1 MDSDKQRRWWFA
13 THPEY
18 SWSQTKT
25 GPHPGKEEK
34 EATRAVTPKAVDGY
48 GEWLP
53 FRRVLTV
60 TNPLDAIRELID
72 HFQRNF
78 PLLIDDPDQ
87 KRKRIGEAFETA
99 ARIAQIAERIAH
111 GHAYRKHVVK
121 QLEFPEVAD
130 RTHFRD
136 LILKILS
143 KPTEWKALE
152 GGRSAY
158 WDEET
163 GTVVIRN
170 PSHPDGGTA
179 LRPTRGKA
187 FYDEDL
193 R

>member
-1 MDSDKQRRWWFA
+1 MDSDRQRRWWFA

-18 SWSQTKT
+18 SWSRTKAR
-25 GPHPGKEEK
+25 PHRRKEEK
-34 EATRAVTPKAVDGY
+34 GAPKRVTSEQGF
-48 GEWLP
+48 WLGVPSP
-53 FRRVLTV
+53 FRKVPTV
-60 TNPLDAIRELID
+60 PNPLDAIRALIN

-99 ARIAQIAERIAH
+99 AQIARIAERIAH

-121 QLEFPEVAD
+121 KREFPEVAD
-130 RTHFRD
+130 RTQFRD

-143 KPTEWKALE
+143 KPTEWKPPQ

-158 WDEET
+158 WDKET
-163 GTVVIRN
+163 GTFVIRD

-179 LRPTRGKA
+179 FRPDAGKR
-187 FYDEDL
+187 FYDKDIE
-193 R
+193 